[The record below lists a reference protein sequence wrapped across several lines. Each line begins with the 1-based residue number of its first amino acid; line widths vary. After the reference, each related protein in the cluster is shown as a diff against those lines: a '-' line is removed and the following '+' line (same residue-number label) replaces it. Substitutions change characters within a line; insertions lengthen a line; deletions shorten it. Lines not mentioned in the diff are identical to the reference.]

1 MNSTTLLRGAIR
13 TARSGKREVARALFK
28 NIVQLDPENEVAW
41 MWLSGLYDS
50 LDDKIYTSEK
60 VLSTNP
66 SNRKT
71 RIYLDKLYLEKKS
84 INTDNS
90 ILNDNFQKVR
100 NYAEA
105 GRNGDALGL
114 LNNIL
119 EIEKNHKSAWILFAD
134 LSPKISDK
142 VNGYEAALN
151 LDPSDAKE
159 KS

>member
-1 MNSTTLLRGAIR
+1 M
-13 TARSGKREVARALFK
+13 
-28 NIVQLDPENEVAW
+28 
-41 MWLSGLYDS
+41 
-50 LDDKIYTSEK
+50 
-60 VLSTNP
+60 
-66 SNRKT
+66 
-71 RIYLDKLYLEKKS
+71 
-84 INTDNS
+84 
-90 ILNDNFQKVR
+90 R

>member
-90 ILNDNFQKVR
+90 ILNDNF
-100 NYAEA
+100 
-105 GRNGDALGL
+105 
-114 LNNIL
+114 
-119 EIEKNHKSAWILFAD
+119 
-134 LSPKISDK
+134 
-142 VNGYEAALN
+142 
-151 LDPSDAKE
+151 
-159 KS
+159 